1 MTGRYPDETAATAG
15 WLRNYSFVRF
25 AFSALWVAAA
35 FGLARGNPTLSAGL
49 LVIYPAWDAA
59 ANYVDAR
66 RNGGFGRN
74 RSQLVNTIISALT
87 TAAVAWA
94 LTLNMSAVIVVFGLW
109 AVLSGVLQLLTALRR
124 RGAGGQWVMVLS
136 GAQSTLAGLFFLM
149 TVGSMPDP
157 GIGIVAGYAGFGAVY
172 FLVSAIWLTV
182 KGMRSPV
189 T

>member
-1 MTGRYPDETAATAG
+1 MTDQDTDHTIASAS

-35 FGLARGNPTLSAGL
+35 FGLARGNPALSAGL

-66 RNGGFGRN
+66 RNGGLGRN
-74 RSQLVNTIISALT
+74 RSQLVNTIISAVT

-94 LTLNMSAVIVVFGLW
+94 LTLNMFAVIVVFGLW
-109 AVLSGVLQLLTALRR
+109 AVLSGVLQLVTALGRR
-124 RGAGGQWVMVLS
+124 SAGGQWVMVLS

-149 TVGSMPDP
+149 TVAAMPDP
-157 GIGIVAGYAGFGAVY
+157 GIGIVAGYAGFGALY

-182 KGMRSPV
+182 KGMLPP
-189 T
+189 TT